1 MTKRRKTIEKP
12 AGRGHIP
19 MTDGRSINVRY
30 YLVVIQTLDNEVD
43 TDELAGQV
51 EIKGAI

>member
-12 AGRGHIP
+12 VGRGQIP
-19 MTDGRSINVRY
+19 MTDGKSVNVRY

-43 TDELAGQV
+43 TEELG
-51 EIKGAI
+51 G